1 MSARWLWVET
11 LITASLIPLRVVP
24 QGGASSQ
31 IALKGDVLRDL
42 AGLRV
47 PFFGRPAPST
57 PFPALLAR
65 ARGVPLFAGAMIR
78 RDGVCFEAEM
88 MEISVDRSKD
98 READLFATT
107 ARIQAAFEALIR
119 AHPGQW
125 MWGHRRWER

>member
-1 MSARWLWVET
+1 
-11 LITASLIPLRVVP
+11 
-24 QGGASSQ
+24 
-31 IALKGDVLRDL
+31 
-42 AGLRV
+42 
-47 PFFGRPAPST
+47 
-57 PFPALLAR
+57 
-65 ARGVPLFAGAMIR
+65 MIR